1 MSEIVLIACGIG
13 ATYVWRGLGV
23 AFSARIEPDSA
34 MFRWVNCVSH
44 AMLAGLISRMV
55 VLPLGSI
62 AETPLSDRLIAMAVA
77 FAVFYLARNSWLL
90 GVLAGVGTFV
100 ALVA

>member
-1 MSEIVLIACGIG
+1 MSEALLLACGIG

-23 AFSARIEPDSA
+23 AFSARIEPESA

-62 AETPLSDRLIAMAVA
+62 AEAPLEHRLIAMAVA
-77 FAVFYLARNSWLL
+77 FAVFYLARNNWLL
-90 GVLAGVGTFV
+90 GVVAGVGTFM